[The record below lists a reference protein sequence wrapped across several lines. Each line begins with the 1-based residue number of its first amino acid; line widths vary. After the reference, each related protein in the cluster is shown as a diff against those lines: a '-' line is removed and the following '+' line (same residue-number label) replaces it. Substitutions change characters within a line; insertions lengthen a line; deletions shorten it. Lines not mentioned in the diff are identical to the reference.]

1 MSRYGNLGSFDYKVT
16 NVPQYDLEADIDRS
30 MATGMKFGAMIGQGI
45 QKGRDKEANRVITRQ
60 KEIANQLALDKIDAG
75 TREGLILKADDD
87 AGALN
92 DSRIDFSNMLV
103 DRLNQAKISR
113 DNGTLTAA
121 DYSKVVMTLESQI
134 PAYKAAEKILYADIA
149 TYMESVENNNQSGA
163 NDPKTIEFLS
173 AMSTGRADV
182 SYTFGEN
189 NKMQL
194 TGTWTDS
201 EGNKQPIE
209 AAIEKFEQL
218 PRVLTA
224 PESTAFEQRE
234 ADIANIM
241 ETKRGAAMSKITS
254 KTDPVTGIPIYE
266 STIDPLTVEV
276 DGKQV
281 LKPWFKQS
289 AEDSFNGY
297 FDSLGNG
304 DLRMGLKSY
313 LLDSTQSGFGYK
325 EVSEMIDG
333 KKDKNGNII
342 EPTNMDTLKFL
353 KEQIKEDYTQNM
365 LEETLA
371 ANKLKVAELQQKN
384 TGDLANIS
392 KDESSI
398 MLATERKKKLGQEA
412 ASKKGSGQNA
422 KSSDAL
428 LNRVQGLINKSTTF
442 GQSVMG
448 PVNKPFNYEDII
460 KDTGINIS
468 NAKITETKSGHSQT
482 TTDPN
487 NFVMDVPGGKTINIS
502 KEDLNDSE
510 QFIRNY
516 LAALGVPNKATKTQ
530 PSIDD
535 YLDSLD
541 FTGKGLMDKYGIK

>member
-16 NVPQYDLEADIDRS
+16 NVPQYDLEADINKGIER
-30 MATGMKFGAMIGQGI
+30 GMKFGQMIGQGMR
-45 QKGRDKEANRVITRQ
+45 QARESEANKVIARQ
-60 KEIANQLALDKIDAG
+60 KEIANQAALDKIDKA

-92 DSRIDFSNMLV
+92 DTRIDFSNMLV
-103 DRLNQAKISR
+103 DRLNQAKIAR

-121 DYSKVVMTLESQI
+121 DYSKVVMTLEAQI
-134 PAYKAAEKILYADIA
+134 PAYQSGEKVLAGLMGQFMD
-149 TYMESVENNNQSGA
+149 SVEEENQSGA

-173 AMSTGRADV
+173 AMSTGKADV
-182 SYTFGEN
+182 NWTFDEN

-209 AAIEKFEQL
+209 AALSKFEQL
-218 PRVLTA
+218 PHVLTA
-224 PESTAFEQRE
+224 PEHTAFEQRQ
-234 ADIANIM
+234 ADIANVM
-241 ETKRGAAMSKITS
+241 ETKQGTAMSKITS
-254 KTDPVTGIPIYE
+254 KTDPVTGVPVYE
-266 STIDPLTVEV
+266 STIEPLTDLE
-276 DGKQV
+276 GN

-297 FDSLGNG
+297 FDSLGEG

-313 LLDSTQSGFGYK
+313 LLDSTKSGFGYE
-325 EVSEMIDG
+325 EVVEMIDG

-342 EPTNMDTLKFL
+342 EPTNIDTLKFL

-371 ANKLKVAELQQKN
+371 ANKLKVDELIQKN
-384 TGDLANIS
+384 TGDLANLK

-398 MLATERKKKLGQEA
+398 MIAKEREQKMLEDA
-412 ASKKGSGQNA
+412 ASGKSGG
-422 KSSDAL
+422 KTTDGDEL
-428 LNRVQGLINKSTTF
+428 LGRVQGLINKSTTF
-442 GQSVMG
+442 GGSVMG
-448 PVNKPFNYEDII
+448 PVNKPFNYEDLI
-460 KDTGINIS
+460 KDSGINIVP
-468 NAKITETKSGHSQT
+468 ATKTIKGSVKDRKE
-482 TTDPN
+482 TDPN
-487 NFVMDVPGGKTINIS
+487 NFVMNVPGGKSLTIP
-502 KEDLNDSE
+502 KEDLNDPE

-516 LAALGVPNKATKTQ
+516 FAALGVPTKPTKTN
-530 PSIDD
+530 PKTIDY
-535 YLDSLD
+535 YLDRLD

>member
-16 NVPQYDLEADIDRS
+16 NVPQYDLEADINKGIER
-30 MATGMKFGAMIGQGI
+30 GMKFGQMIGRGMRQA
-45 QKGRDKEANRVITRQ
+45 RESEANKVIARQ
-60 KEIANQLALDKIDAG
+60 KEIANQLALDKIDNA

-92 DSRIDFSNMLV
+92 DTRIDFSNMLV
-103 DRLNQAKISR
+103 NRLNQAKIAR

-121 DYSKVVMTLESQI
+121 DYSKVVMTLEAQI
-134 PAYKAAEKILYADIA
+134 PAYQSGEKVLAGLMGQFMD
-149 TYMESVENNNQSGA
+149 SVEKENQSGA

-182 SYTFGEN
+182 NWTFDEN

-201 EGNKQPIE
+201 GGNKQPIE
-209 AAIEKFEQL
+209 AALSKFEQL
-218 PRVLTA
+218 PHVLTA
-224 PESTAFEQRE
+224 PEHTAFEQRQ
-234 ADIANIM
+234 ADIANVM
-241 ETKRGAAMSKITS
+241 ETKQGAAMSKITS
-254 KTDPVTGIPIYE
+254 KTDPVTGVPVYE
-266 STIDPLTVEV
+266 STIEPLTDLE
-276 DGKQV
+276 GN

-297 FDSLGNG
+297 FDSLGEG

-313 LLDSTQSGFGYK
+313 LLDSTKSGFGYE
-325 EVSEMIDG
+325 EVVEMIDG

-342 EPTNMDTLKFL
+342 EPTNIDTLKFL

-371 ANKLKVAELQQKN
+371 ANKLKVDELIQKN
-384 TGDLANIS
+384 TGDLANLK

-398 MLATERKKKLGQEA
+398 MIAKEREQKMLEDA
-412 ASKKGSGQNA
+412 ASGKSGG
-422 KSSDAL
+422 KTTDGDEL
-428 LNRVQGLINKSTTF
+428 LGRVQGLINKSTTF
-442 GQSVMG
+442 GGSVMG
-448 PVNKPFNYEDII
+448 PVNKPFNYEDLI
-460 KDTGINIS
+460 KDSGINIVP
-468 NAKITETKSGHSQT
+468 ATKTIKGSVKDRKE
-482 TTDPN
+482 TDPN
-487 NFVMDVPGGKTINIS
+487 NFVMNVPGGKSLTIP
-502 KEDLNDSE
+502 KEDLNDPE

-516 LAALGVPNKATKTQ
+516 FAALGVPTKPTKTN
-530 PSIDD
+530 PKTIDY
-535 YLDSLD
+535 YLDRLD